1 MSRRGV
7 AVAIALTA
15 AAWAASCTPS
25 RAPGASDAGPDTGAA
40 AAAVDAAT
48 GAGAAPKRMLV
59 VVSIDGLRHDY
70 LRKRPDAAPTLARLA
85 REGAFATTLR
95 SVWPSVTYPAHT
107 TLVTGVSPGRH
118 GIVNNLVFDPF
129 EKNDRAWYWYARD
142 IEVPTLWDAAKG
154 AGIEVGSVYWPVTVG
169 AAIPYNIPQ
178 IWRSKT
184 DEDDKLVAAL
194 STPGLLPDGGAP
206 PAEHR
211 TDRERASAALAM
223 IGGKRPPIVLVYL
236 TDLDTTQ
243 HEAGPMSAP
252 AWKTLGLIDGYVAE
266 IVRAAQAAASSVSL
280 AVVSDH
286 GFVAVDREIRPNVA
300 LRRAGLVSLDDRGK
314 ARAYRAIAWKSGGTA
329 SIVLRDPADARTRGE
344 VRALADKLAADPSS
358 GIARVHDGA
367 EIERAGGPRGTA
379 VMLEAKPGFVF
390 SDDHRE
396 PLVAPTP
403 YRGHHGYSPDMP
415 EMRSTLFFW
424 GAGVAKGA
432 DLGDVVMVDVAPT
445 LAALAG
451 VALPAAEGKAIARAL
466 AP

>member
-1 MSRRGV
+1 MISLRV
-7 AVAIALTA
+7 AAPLAVAACVSA
-15 AAWAASCTPS
+15 CPES
-25 RAPGASDAGPDTGAA
+25 RARDAG
-40 AAAVDAAT
+40 VESRDAAPGEG
-48 GAGAAPKRMLV
+48 GATPTASPPRRVLV
-59 VVSIDGLRHDY
+59 IVSIDGLRHDY
-70 LRKRPDAAPTLARLA
+70 LRARPDAAPTLSRLA

-118 GIVNNLVFDPF
+118 GIVNNLVFDPY

-142 IEVPTLWDAAKG
+142 IAVPTLWDVAKD
-154 AGIEVGSVYWPVTVG
+154 AGVEVGSVYWPVTVG

-194 STPGLLPDGGAP
+194 STPGILPQGAAP

-211 TDRERASAALAM
+211 TDRERANAALALLA
-223 IGGKRPPIVLVYL
+223 GKRPPILFVYL

-266 IVRAAQAAASSVSL
+266 IVRAAQTASSSVTL

-300 LRRAGLVSLDDRGK
+300 LRRAGLVTLDDRGK

-329 SIVLRDPADARTRGE
+329 SIVLRDPADARARAE

-367 EIERAGGPRGTA
+367 EIERAGGPRGA
-379 VMLEAKPGFVF
+379 VVMLEAKPGFVF

-396 PLVAPTP
+396 PLVGPTP

-432 DLGDVVMVDVAPT
+432 DLGDVVMIDVAPT

-451 VALPAAEGKAIARAL
+451 VALPSAEGKALARAL